1 MTVQQHAPRLERVGP
16 PRIAV
21 SNAVLIAI
29 GALIIV
35 ALVAVGVW
43 ALVQPAAIP
52 ISTGELEALRNL
64 ELLRS
69 MVGFG
74 GFI

>member
-1 MTVQQHAPRLERVGP
+1 MTVQQHAPRLERVRP
-16 PRIAV
+16 PAIAI

-43 ALVQPAAIP
+43 ALVQPTAI
-52 ISTGELEALRNL
+52 SAGELEALRKL
-64 ELLRS
+64 EILRS
-69 MVGFG
+69 TVGFG